1 MKQHLKFLKLGIEM
15 RIVINRARGNKAL
28 NEVKLVENINKNYLN
43 FQEVHHMQK
52 EVFPLCEL
60 LDHVYQ

>member
-1 MKQHLKFLKLGIEM
+1 M

-28 NEVKLVENINKNYLN
+28 NEVKLVEKINKNYLN